1 MAELR
6 EIKDDKVCEQAS
18 AEEAITTRPLLI
30 MLLCLI
36 IGGILLIT
44 GINLYHGDLLIIS
57 GIVVMV
63 TSIIWYVIISP
74 LFKVLANISENLR
87 EINRKLK

>member
-6 EIKDDKVCEQAS
+6 EIKDDKACEQAS